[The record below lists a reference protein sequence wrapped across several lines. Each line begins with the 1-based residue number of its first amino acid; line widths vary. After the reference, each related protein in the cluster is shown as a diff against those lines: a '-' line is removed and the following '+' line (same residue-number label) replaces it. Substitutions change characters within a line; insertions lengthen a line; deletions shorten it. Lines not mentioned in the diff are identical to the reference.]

1 MTSPSL
7 PTDLPVL
14 TDIIH
19 PDGST
24 LTIPTLTEIVPAAG
38 LTKPLAA
45 EPEAP
50 FAPAADSTEA
60 PTDLLWDVPAQPAE
74 TSPSVVVEKNITEQE
89 MRLLLDH
96 FTAHL
101 ESVFTEKLDRH
112 LQLLHHQAV
121 KLAILELKE
130 ELPELLRKVL
140 HPSNSEK

>member
-14 TDIIH
+14 TDVIH

-24 LTIPTLTEIVPAAG
+24 FTIPTLTEIVPVAG
-38 LTKPLAA
+38 LAEPLAIA
-45 EPEAP
+45 PEAP
-50 FAPAADSTEA
+50 LAPALD
-60 PTDLLWDVPAQPAE
+60 PAE
-74 TSPSVVVEKNITEQE
+74 TPTELILDAPTKPAETPLSVVAEKNITERE

-140 HPSNSEK
+140 HPSDSGK